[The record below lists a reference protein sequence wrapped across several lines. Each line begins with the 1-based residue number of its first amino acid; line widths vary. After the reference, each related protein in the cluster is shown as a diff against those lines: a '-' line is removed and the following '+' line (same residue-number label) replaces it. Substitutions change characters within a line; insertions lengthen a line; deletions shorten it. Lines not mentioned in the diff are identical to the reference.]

1 MSKKNRPIRKPE
13 PPAPAPAAPAG
24 GNSLQLATL
33 IAIAVLA
40 VVSWASWRDVGK
52 LEESLQTKLGEIE
65 TRISQVSQ
73 KVDAVAAAKPQL
85 PPSAKRIN
93 APDPNKVYTVKTDRS
108 PIRGPSNAPITIAT
122 FSDFQ

>member
-1 MSKKNRPIRKPE
+1 MSKRNRPNRNPD
-13 PPAPAPAAPAG
+13 APAPAASAG

-52 LEESLQTKLGEIE
+52 LESSLKEKLGEIE
-65 TRISQVSQ
+65 TRITQVSQ

-93 APDPNKVYTVKTDRS
+93 APDPNKVYTVKTDKA
-108 PIRGPSNAPITIAT
+108 PLRGPSNAPITIAT

>member
-1 MSKKNRPIRKPE
+1 MSKKNRPIRKPDQ
-13 PPAPAPAAPAG
+13 PAPMPTASPG

-65 TRISQVSQ
+65 TRIAQVSQ

-85 PPSAKRIN
+85 PSQAKRIEP
-93 APDPNKVYTVKTDRS
+93 PDPNKVYTVKTDRS
-108 PIRGPSNAPITIAT
+108 PLRGPSSAPITIAT

>member
-1 MSKKNRPIRKPE
+1 MSKKNRPAHRSDR
-13 PPAPAPAAPAG
+13 PAPAPQAPAG
-24 GNSLQLATL
+24 GNSLQFATL

-52 LEESLQTKLGEIE
+52 LENNLKEKLGEIE
-65 TRISQVSQ
+65 TRIGQVAQ

-85 PPSAKRIN
+85 PPQAKRIN
-93 APDPNKVYTVKTDRS
+93 APDPAKVYTVKTDRS
-108 PIRGPSNAPITIAT
+108 PIRGPKNAPITIAT

>member
-1 MSKKNRPIRKPE
+1 MSKRNRPNRNPD
-13 PPAPAPAAPAG
+13 PPTPAPAASAG

-52 LEESLQTKLGEIE
+52 LESSLKEKLGEIE
-65 TRISQVSQ
+65 TRITQVSQ

-93 APDPNKVYTVKTDRS
+93 APDPNKVYTVKTDKS
-108 PIRGPSNAPITIAT
+108 PLRGPSNAPITIAT

>member
-1 MSKKNRPIRKPE
+1 MSKKNRPIRRPDQ
-13 PPAPAPAAPAG
+13 PAPAPSASPV
-24 GNSLQLATL
+24 GNSLQLAIL
-33 IAIAVLA
+33 AAIAILA

-65 TRISQVSQ
+65 ARVKSVSE

-85 PPSAKRIN
+85 PPQAKRLQP
-93 APDPNKVYTVKTDRS
+93 PDPNKVYAIKTDRA
-108 PIRGPSNAPITIAT
+108 PVRGPGNAPITIAA

>member
-1 MSKKNRPIRKPE
+1 V
-13 PPAPAPAAPAG
+13 
-24 GNSLQLATL
+24 QLATL

-65 TRISQVSQ
+65 TRITQVSQ

-85 PPSAKRIN
+85 PPQAKRLPP
-93 APDPNKVYTVKTDRS
+93 PDPNKVYTIKTDRA
-108 PIRGPSNAPITIAT
+108 PVRGPSGAPITIAA

>member
-1 MSKKNRPIRKPE
+1 MSKRNRPNRNPDQ
-13 PPAPAPAAPAG
+13 PAPAPASPAG

-65 TRISQVSQ
+65 TRITQVSQ

-85 PPSAKRIN
+85 PPQAKRIN
-93 APDPNKVYTVKTDRS
+93 APDPNKVYTVKTDKS
-108 PIRGPSNAPITIAT
+108 PLRGPSNAPITIAT